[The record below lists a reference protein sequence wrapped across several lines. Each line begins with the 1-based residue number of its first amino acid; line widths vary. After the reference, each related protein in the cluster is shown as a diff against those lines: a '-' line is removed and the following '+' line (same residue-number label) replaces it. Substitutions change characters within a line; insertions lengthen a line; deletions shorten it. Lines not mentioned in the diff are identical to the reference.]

1 MDPGTFGA
9 SVGILYNVTW
19 FPNTPEALQKV
30 PEGIQK
36 LAAKAPM
43 QTTLMVSSNPLVDGA
58 ACGGEYNARAC
69 AASSLAATPEAEE
82 RLWREERF
90 RLGDRATAPGNQTCD
105 EKSVVGELLSILGLW
120 AIRLTSC
127 FVHSRRRGRKGERVV
142 VAPFSAAKGSIV
154 RRQVALSLIHI

>member
-1 MDPGTFGA
+1 MLTSCFVHRDHGPLPGGTIACCGDGALGPLAPGSDASMDPGAFGA

-30 PEGIQK
+30 PENIQT

-105 EKSVVGELLSILGLW
+105 EKSVIGELLLI
-120 AIRLTSC
+120 
-127 FVHSRRRGRKGERVV
+127 HSRMGD
-142 VAPFSAAKGSIV
+142 
-154 RRQVALSLIHI
+154 

>member
-1 MDPGTFGA
+1 MHRWTLARLARP
-9 SVGILYNVTW
+9 VGILYNVTW

-127 FVHSRRRGRKGERVV
+127 FVHSR
-142 VAPFSAAKGSIV
+142 
-154 RRQVALSLIHI
+154 

>member
-1 MDPGTFGA
+1 MDPAAFGA

-19 FPNTPEALQKV
+19 FPNTPEALAKV
-30 PEGIQK
+30 PEGIQR

-90 RLGDRATAPGNQTCD
+90 RLGDRATAPDVLCD
-105 EKSVVGELLSILGLW
+105 SRPTYGSTPGTFLFISVC
-120 AIRLTSC
+120 RNLTDGV
-127 FVHSRRRGRKGERVV
+127 F
-142 VAPFSAAKGSIV
+142 
-154 RRQVALSLIHI
+154 